1 MIRIVLADDHAI
13 VRAGFRAL
21 IDEEADLQIVAEC
34 GDVEQARRLVHASR
48 PDVLVLDLSLPG
60 GGLTLLPELRAARP
74 ELAMLVLSMHD
85 SEPYVSGALER
96 GASGY
101 VTKAAATD
109 ELVPALRAVASGG
122 GWISRDLQRLGPPW
136 PGLEGLGARKRD
148 ILERLARGDTPKRI
162 ALDLGISQTTVY
174 LHRASLYVALGVRN
188 DWELRQRAMEL
199 GLHARAQPR
208 PQHCPDGT

>member
-21 IDEEADLQIVAEC
+21 IDEETDLRIVAEC
-34 GDVEQARRLVHASR
+34 GDTDDARRLVHASR

-60 GGLTLLPELRAARP
+60 GGLTLLPELRAALP
-74 ELAMLVLSMHD
+74 ELAILVLSMHD
-85 SEPYVSGALER
+85 GEPYVSGALER

-101 VTKAAATD
+101 VTKASATD
-109 ELVPALRAVASGG
+109 ELVPALRAVAAGG
-122 GWISRDLQRLGPPW
+122 GWLSHDLQRPALPW

-148 ILERLARGDTPKRI
+148 VFERLALGDTPKRI

-174 LHRASLYVALGVRN
+174 LHRASLYATLGVRN

-199 GLHARAQPR
+199 GLPARKQPQ
-208 PQHCPDGT
+208 PYAGNK